1 MQLQIHG
8 HGVEVTDALREYV
21 ESKMVRINRHAEGIL
36 DGRVQ
41 LSLDKT
47 IQKAEAQIRIAGK
60 DVHAEAVG
68 QDLYAAIDVLA
79 DKLDRQ
85 LVKHKEKQVDSN
97 RRAEGINRV
106 GEI

>member
-8 HGVEVTDALREYV
+8 HGVDVTDALREYV
-21 ESKMVRINRHAEGIL
+21 ESKMVRITRHAEGIL

-41 LSLDKT
+41 LSVDKT
-47 IQKAEAQIRIAGK
+47 EQKAEANMRVAGK
-60 DVHAEAVG
+60 EIHADAIG
-68 QDLYAAIDVLA
+68 QDLYAAIDLLA

-85 LVKHKEKQVDSN
+85 LVKHKEKQVDSH